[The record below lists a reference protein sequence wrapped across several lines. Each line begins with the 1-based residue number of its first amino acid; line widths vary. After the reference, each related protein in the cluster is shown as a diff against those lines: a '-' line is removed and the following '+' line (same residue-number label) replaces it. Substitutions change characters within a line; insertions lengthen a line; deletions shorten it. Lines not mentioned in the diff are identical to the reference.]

1 MFSVRLP
8 RGAALLV
15 AFLLALSPVGDAA
28 RAQSPADRLNAR
40 SVFQRDSTGA
50 MLAAPPAAPV
60 AAPGAPAGV
69 LGRYRAAHEQR
80 VLDRL
85 VGPSGGV
92 LRPVAVP
99 PLPLVS
105 AEAQAWDAFIS
116 YQDLP
121 VTVDSLPPI
130 FTVDRV
136 AFVPPQERL
145 AFRNRFRHTRWAYAG
160 TSYRTAL
167 DTSQT
172 WRLRA
177 ALEGR
182 YGPPTQTLSDL
193 GADVRLGP
201 GTAFMFEYWF
211 VVNDS
216 LPLVVTDAGSPTDRG
231 LVVGTDGEQRVSGAL
246 VRDLLFGTL
255 PTDALR
261 PYADYRFDAEAS
273 TWEVVGFDGV
283 RLVRRTIPR
292 PDFRLAGRPALGLL
306 AAPPPRGR

>member
-1 MFSVRLP
+1 MFSAHLLRCT
-8 RGAALLV
+8 LLV
-15 AFLLALSPVGDAA
+15 AVLLAGPFVRAA

-40 SVFQRDSTGA
+40 SVFQRDST
-50 MLAAPPAAPV
+50 AAAVPAALV
-60 AAPGAPAGV
+60 PGTPASV
-69 LGRYRAAHEQR
+69 LGRYRAAHERR

-85 VGPSGGV
+85 VGPSGGAIQPAA
-92 LRPVAVP
+92 LP

-105 AEAQAWDAFIS
+105 AEAQAWDAFVS

-121 VTVDSLPPI
+121 ITVDSLPPL
-130 FTVDRV
+130 FTVERV
-136 AFVPPQERL
+136 EFVPPQGRL

-160 TSYRTAL
+160 TNYRTAL
-167 DTSQT
+167 DTSQA

-216 LPLVVTDAGSPTDRG
+216 LPLIVTDAGSPTDRG
-231 LVVGTDGEQRVSGAL
+231 LVIGTNGEQRVSGAL
-246 VRDLLFGTL
+246 LRDMLFGAL
-255 PTDALR
+255 PTDAMR
-261 PYADYRFDAEAS
+261 PYVDYRFDAEAN
-273 TWEVVGFDGV
+273 TWEAVGFDGV
-283 RLVRRTIPR
+283 RLVRRPLPR
-292 PDFRLAGRPALGLL
+292 PDFRLSGRPTLGLL
-306 AAPPPRGR
+306 AAPPPRTR